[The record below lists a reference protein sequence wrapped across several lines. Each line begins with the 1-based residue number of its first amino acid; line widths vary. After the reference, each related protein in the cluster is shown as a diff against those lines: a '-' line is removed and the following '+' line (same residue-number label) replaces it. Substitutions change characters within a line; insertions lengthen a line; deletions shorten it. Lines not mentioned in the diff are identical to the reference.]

1 MNEGL
6 GNIKDANHTVAGS
19 AGLVPL
25 DEIWVKDA
33 LESIRDNGNKGLGN
47 SLKKG
52 DASKTLASIVASK
65 QPVNY
70 NEAVINNEILEQL
83 AKDVAYN
90 KLVDSDKPLKD
101 ATAQMLVMAQG
112 PKAFSYLV
120 PELTTVGR
128 VANTISTKNVNRL
141 HGLPTKQDIAES
153 LTNAT
158 VRDKQLWRATGNGIK
173 LDGWVN
179 HSNNG
184 MR

>member
-6 GNIKDANHTVAGS
+6 GNIKDANYTVAGS

-25 DEIWVKDA
+25 DETQVKYT
-33 LESIRDNGNKGLGN
+33 LESIRDNGNKGLGA
-47 SLKKG
+47 SLEKG
-52 DASKTLASIVASK
+52 DVFKTLASTVADK

-70 NEAVINNEILEQL
+70 EEAVLNNEMLKQL
-83 AKDVAYN
+83 AKEVAYN
-90 KLVDSDKPLKD
+90 KLVDSDMPIKD
-101 ATAQMLVMAQG
+101 ATTQMLIMAQG
-112 PKAFSYLV
+112 PKAFSYLA
-120 PELTTVGR
+120 PELTAVGR
-128 VANTISTKNVNRL
+128 VANAISTKNANRL

-153 LTNAT
+153 ITNAA

-173 LDGWVN
+173 LDGWIN

>member
-1 MNEGL
+1 MNKGL

-33 LESIRDNGNKGLGN
+33 LESIRDNSNNGLGN

-52 DASKTLASIVASK
+52 DTSKTLASIVASK
-65 QPVNY
+65 QPISY

-128 VANTISTKNVNRL
+128 VANTISTKNANRL

-153 LTNAT
+153 LTNAA

-173 LDGWVN
+173 LDGWIN

>member
-6 GNIKDANHTVAGS
+6 GNIKDANHTIAGS

-33 LESIRDNGNKGLGN
+33 LASIRDNGNKGLGN
-47 SLKKG
+47 SLEKG
-52 DASKTLASIVASK
+52 DASKTLASIVTSK

-70 NEAVINNEILEQL
+70 NEAIINNEILEQL
-83 AKDVAYN
+83 AKDIAYN
-90 KLVDSDKPLKD
+90 KLMDSDKPIKD
-101 ATAQMLVMAQG
+101 ATAQMLIMAQG
-112 PKAFSYLV
+112 PKVFSYLS

-153 LTNAT
+153 LTNAA
-158 VRDKQLWRATGNGIK
+158 VMDKQLWRATGNGIK